1 MIPWDWNTTYQE
13 RAARFPCDS
22 YLDSPMRKLTR
33 AMTITAP
40 PPTVF
45 RWVCQL
51 KVAPYSYDWLDNRGR
66 RSPRQLTPGAE
77 RLARGQQFL
86 VFDLVEFQQG
96 ESLTGVIQPRFKPI
110 YGLLAISY
118 AIHPRDDGSSRLIV
132 RLDARAT
139 TLFQR
144 VRRTLLAWGDLIM
157 MRKQLL
163 TLKQLAEVEPNRQ
176 AV

>member
-1 MIPWDWNTTYQE
+1 MTGSTIEDD
-13 RAARFPCDS
+13 AALGSSRQAQYGLPEAS
-22 YLDSPMRKLTR
+22 NSWSSTSSS
-33 AMTITAP
+33 
-40 PPTVF
+40 F
-45 RWVCQL
+45 R
-51 KVAPYSYDWLDNRGR
+51 R
-66 RSPRQLTPGAE
+66 E
-77 RLARGQQFL
+77 
-86 VFDLVEFQQG
+86 

-110 YGLLAISY
+110 YGLLAVSY

-144 VRRTLLAWGDLIM
+144 VRSALLAWGDLIM

-163 TLKQLAEVEPNRQ
+163 TLKQLAEVEPNQQ

>member
-1 MIPWDWNTTYQE
+1 MTGSTIEDDAALGSSRQAQNGLPEASNSWSSTSSSFRREKALPESSN
-13 RAARFPCDS
+13 RAS
-22 YLDSPMRKLTR
+22 S
-33 AMTITAP
+33 
-40 PPTVF
+40 
-45 RWVCQL
+45 
-51 KVAPYSYDWLDNRGR
+51 
-66 RSPRQLTPGAE
+66 RSMDCLR
-77 RLARGQQFL
+77 
-86 VFDLVEFQQG
+86 
-96 ESLTGVIQPRFKPI
+96 S
-110 YGLLAISY
+110 AI

-144 VRRTLLAWGDLIM
+144 VRRALLAWGDLIM